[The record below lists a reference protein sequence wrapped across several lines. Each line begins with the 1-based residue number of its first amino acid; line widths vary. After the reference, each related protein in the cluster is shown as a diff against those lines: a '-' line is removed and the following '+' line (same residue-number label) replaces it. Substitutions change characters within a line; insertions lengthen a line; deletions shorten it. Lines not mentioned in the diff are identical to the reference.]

1 MATKNPKI
9 LAAKKIAAK
18 SKAKAKPR
26 KKDYSPQNAP
36 QSKRY
41 KEKNDLKK
49 PAKPVGA
56 RWTNAGAKKIGK
68 DPYKKPSNKEVEQY
82 KGETFKDK
90 KGTHRYIYDEN
101 RVDKSDISI
110 KNKLEDGGTTGAG
123 TFSKGGRVANMDYSE
138 LNEYIKDTYA
148 NHIKNASFTFYISET
163 GDVIDYVGKSIKDQH
178 RLIFEDNADFTEENF
193 EKNSGGYT
201 IKDFDTI
208 VSPDGEE
215 LEEVESGN
223 TYNQSYLGGADFNYR
238 IYEDKNA
245 DKYFLVALLHGGGD
259 IRVGYT
265 QAFIFEADSQEKAI
279 FKFLYLING
288 FAQISIEFDD
298 NTTAN
303 FDSQQDSDVWY
314 FEAHYEHT
322 DNKGLAKK
330 FVKDFESFG
339 SWKGDDFLENTV
351 EIANEGQRV
360 RFYKRGGA
368 TFSGRQYTPYRE
380 DIDLEKTAKPAGYR
394 YTDALAKRLKVSPYA
409 RPTKEHIEKY
419 LGRGV
424 YFERREDKSDLKPTT
439 SKTKASLEDGG
450 TTGAGSFKR
459 GGKTKYRPQY
469 VHNEDI
475 ASITLKSGK
484 VITNDYIYDGAYVS
498 KSLKLEDGG
507 TTGAGSFKR
516 GGKTKYRPQYVHN
529 EDIASITLKSGKVIT
544 NDYIYDGA
552 YVSKSLKLED
562 GGTTGADSFARGGVE
577 RIVNMEAKSYTE
589 NLIPF
594 KASNLEGKTLDNGDY
609 VVLSYG
615 HYPLWWFCKK
625 EGKWYGNSTKYS
637 ITTSKQLSQS
647 RPTYDATMLSR
658 NDLTDMMMKQSA
670 SFEEGGL
677 LDNIL
682 SDTSVDATQ
691 IIGGTTFSQA
701 DLTPQMDIT
710 NPNF

>member
-110 KNKLEDGGTTGAG
+110 KNKLEDGGTT
-123 TFSKGGRVANMDYSE
+123 V
-138 LNEYIKDTYA
+138 
-148 NHIKNASFTFYISET
+148 
-163 GDVIDYVGKSIKDQH
+163 
-178 RLIFEDNADFTEENF
+178 
-193 EKNSGGYT
+193 
-201 IKDFDTI
+201 
-208 VSPDGEE
+208 
-215 LEEVESGN
+215 
-223 TYNQSYLGGADFNYR
+223 
-238 IYEDKNA
+238 
-245 DKYFLVALLHGGGD
+245 
-259 IRVGYT
+259 
-265 QAFIFEADSQEKAI
+265 ADS
-279 FKFLYLING
+279 F
-288 FAQISIEFDD
+288 
-298 NTTAN
+298 
-303 FDSQQDSDVWY
+303 
-314 FEAHYEHT
+314 
-322 DNKGLAKK
+322 
-330 FVKDFESFG
+330 
-339 SWKGDDFLENTV
+339 
-351 EIANEGQRV
+351 
-360 RFYKRGGA
+360 KRGGA

-450 TTGAGSFKR
+450 TTVADSF
-459 GGKTKYRPQY
+459 
-469 VHNEDI
+469 
-475 ASITLKSGK
+475 A
-484 VITNDYIYDGAYVS
+484 
-498 KSLKLEDGG
+498 
-507 TTGAGSFKR
+507 R